1 MDKEIALI
9 LDDESNAQT
18 IEHCKEI
25 SRQIFTEYSVAVT
38 LVINPKADIN
48 RYDAAIF
55 VFNGDYSDANA
66 QMCAWVGHTH
76 LRAVWGDGKDDMLK
90 AEIMHIAGIP
100 EPYEIERKFLIEM
113 PDTAALEKM
122 PNCRK
127 VSIEQ
132 MYLKEENGVRAR
144 IRRRTA
150 DGRSIYIITE
160 KKFVSAMKRIE
171 IEREIT
177 KEEYEKSARRIEDGY
192 AAIEK
197 DRYCLMYGGKYF
209 EIDVFPFWNDKAYAE
224 IELCS
229 EDEPFALPPFIK
241 VIKEVTDDKSYTNR
255 SLARRLGQIK
265 NHAHIDT

>member
-1 MDKEIALI
+1 MNKQVALI
-9 LDDESNAQT
+9 IEDEADIQT
-18 IEHCKEI
+18 IEYCKKI
-25 SRQIFTEYSVAVT
+25 IDEYSAAVN
-38 LVINPKADIN
+38 LIINPKADIN

-55 VFNGDYSDANA
+55 IFADDCTDTDAK
-66 QMCAWVGHTH
+66 MCAWVGHTH
-76 LRAVWGDGKDDMLK
+76 LRAVWGIGKNEMIK
-90 AEIMHIAGIP
+90 KEILHIAGIP
-100 EPYEIERKFLIEM
+100 KPYEIERKFLIEM

-150 DGRSIYIITE
+150 AGKSIYILTE
-160 KKFVSAMKRIE
+160 KKFVSSMKRIE
-171 IEREIT
+171 IEREIMQ
-177 KEEYEKSARRIEDGY
+177 EEYKNLSAHRENGY
-192 AAIEK
+192 ASIETA
-197 DRYCLMYGGKYF
+197 RYCLMHGGKYF

-229 EDEPFALPPFIK
+229 EDEPFTLPPFIK
-241 VIKEVTDDKSYTNR
+241 VIKEVTDDKSYSNR
-255 SLARRLGQIK
+255 SLARRLGKIK

>member
-1 MDKEIALI
+1 MNKQVALI
-9 LDDESNAQT
+9 IEDEADIQT
-18 IEHCKEI
+18 IEYCKKI
-25 SRQIFTEYSVAVT
+25 IDEYSAAVD
-38 LVINPKADIN
+38 LIINPKADIN

-55 VFNGDYSDANA
+55 IFADDCIDTDAK
-66 QMCAWVGHTH
+66 MCAWVGHTH
-76 LRAVWGDGKDDMLK
+76 LRAVWGIGKNEMVK
-90 AEIMHIAGIP
+90 KEILHIAGIP
-100 EPYEIERKFLIEM
+100 KPYEIERKFLIEM

-150 DGRSIYIITE
+150 DGKSIYILTE
-160 KKFVSAMKRIE
+160 KKFVSSMKRIE
-171 IEREIT
+171 IEREIMQ
-177 KEEYEKSARRIEDGY
+177 EEYKNLSAHKENGYASIEKS
-192 AAIEK
+192 
-197 DRYCLMYGGKYF
+197 RYCLMHGGKYF

-229 EDEPFALPPFIK
+229 EDEPFTLPPFIK
-241 VIKEVTDDKSYTNR
+241 VIKEVTDDKSYSNR

>member
-1 MDKEIALI
+1 MNKQIALI
-9 LDDESNAQT
+9 PEDESDTQT
-18 IEHCKEI
+18 IEYCKKIIGEH
-25 SRQIFTEYSVAVT
+25 SAAVT
-38 LVINPKADIN
+38 LIINPKADIN

-55 VFNGDYSDANA
+55 IFTGDRDDTNA
-66 QMCAWVGHTH
+66 KMCAWVGHTH
-76 LRAVWGDGKDDMLK
+76 LRTVWGGDKNEMLK
-90 AEIMHIAGIP
+90 KEILHIAGIP
-100 EPYEIERKFLIEM
+100 KPYEIERKYLIEM

-122 PNCRK
+122 PNCRR

-150 DGRSIYIITE
+150 DGKSIYILTE
-160 KKFVSAMKRIE
+160 KKFVSSMKRIE

-177 KEEYEKSARRIEDGY
+177 KTEYETLSARTEEGY

-197 DRYCLMYGGKYF
+197 SRYCLMHGGKYF

-255 SLARRLGQIK
+255 SLAQWLGQIGT
-265 NHAHIDT
+265 HTHIDA